1 MRKQNHFVYFGFALF
16 AVYWISFSTAYA
28 QQEPIITL
36 DPINPNVEE
45 GDTITFS
52 GSVRFGETPLSEQPI
67 IIKDQS
73 TGAIIARLL
82 SDQNGQFLFE
92 WNAVSGNYVFYA
104 ELDNAAA
111 NIPIRS
117 TTFDVVVS
125 PPLEDSNTNNT
136 PGSVTTNPNP
146 GGELNFQFEDL
157 WFILVILGISVAYA
171 IYKYR
176 SKKIPMVHVELKGGL
191 ET

>member
-1 MRKQNHFVYFGFALF
+1 M
-16 AVYWISFSTAYA
+16 YWISFSTAYA

-52 GSVRFGETPLSEQPI
+52 GSVRFGQTPLSEQPI
-67 IIKDQS
+67 IIKDES
-73 TGAIIARLL
+73 TDAIIARLL

-92 WNAVSGNYVFYA
+92 WNAISGNYVFYA
-104 ELDNAAA
+104 ELDNAAVRS
-111 NIPIRS
+111 PIRS
-117 TTFDVVVS
+117 STYDVIVT
-125 PPLEDSNTNNT
+125 PPLENSNTNNT

-146 GGELNFQFEDL
+146 RGELNFQSEDL
-157 WFILVILGISVAYA
+157 LWIILAIGIGAVYT
-171 IYKYR
+171 IYKYK
-176 SKKIPMVHVELKGGL
+176 SKKIPLVHVEIKGGL